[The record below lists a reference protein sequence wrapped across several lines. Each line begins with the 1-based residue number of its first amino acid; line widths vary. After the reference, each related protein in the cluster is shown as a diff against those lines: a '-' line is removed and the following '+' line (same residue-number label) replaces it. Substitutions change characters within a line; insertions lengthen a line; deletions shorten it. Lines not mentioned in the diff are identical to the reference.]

1 MKPQRRWMIRVL
13 ADAAREAANPMLMP
27 WQRKKAAAPMRA
39 PRTAAPLRA
48 PQPLLRIA
56 ARA

>member
-1 MKPQRRWMIRVL
+1 MKPQRRWMIWVL
-13 ADAAREAANPMLMP
+13 AEAAREAATPMLMP
-27 WQRKKAAAPMRA
+27 WQRNKAAPIRAPRAAAPMR
-39 PRTAAPLRA
+39 R